1 MRSKARHAGLLVA
14 ATVLLGCQV
23 SLPASAPPTGPVR
36 AKSTARLAEVTGVL
50 RVPARLLGPDG
61 ATLVGPDGG
70 TLVGPDGGTLV
81 GPDGGTLRVGA
92 AAAARRLLALE
103 ARGVRNARVY
113 VADAGGNAIP
123 SIPGA
128 TTDAQ
133 GRFRL
138 RNLLPGIYMIVAEVP
153 AAAGQRGAFRSLVRV
168 TDVGASV
175 EIDHATTLVTSSVVE
190 GLTGGDLG
198 GFNSAAFRAATDL
211 TARSMKEA
219 SLPDF
224 TDGLAVRRAM
234 AMLARDVD
242 DLRGLVGEL
251 RDDLSQLSARVE
263 ELEREQAASKP
274 GGVNASDE
282 GDSEEEGEDEGEDED
297 DPEDEADDEPGV
309 VKPFVDPARALA
321 AEAVLRSV
329 AGLALDPDQDLCVAD
344 PLGKQVL
351 AIWHSGGMYP
361 IEASQKAPEAPTDVA
376 ASEDT
381 LFIAASG
388 AGGVWW
394 RRPDK
399 PARPVRF
406 EITTVNFHQPRHLA
420 VDETGTVVFTTSQD
434 QHSIRRWTSQGTEA
448 AVWVGSATEAGLVD
462 GPARAARFNG
472 PRGLALSS
480 DGDLFVADTGNHR
493 IRRVQPDG
501 TVSTLAGSERGL
513 LDGPGSTA
521 RFASPEGLGVDEEGN
536 LYVADRGN
544 RCIRRVKGDGT
555 VTTLAGPPGVG
566 GDATASAA
574 FADPLDVAVDADG
587 WIFVSDGGDTP
598 RIWRFKP
605 R

>member
-1 MRSKARHAGLLVA
+1 MRLKARRAGLLVA
-14 ATVLLGCQV
+14 ATMLLGCQV

-36 AKSTARLAEVTGVL
+36 AKSTARVAEVTGVL
-50 RVPARLLGPDG
+50 RVPARLI
-61 ATLVGPDGG
+61 GPDGG

-123 SIPGA
+123 STPGA

-138 RNLLPGIYMIVAEVP
+138 RNLLPGTYMIVAEVP
-153 AAAGQRGAFRSLVRV
+153 AAGGKRGVFRSLVRV

-190 GLTGGDLG
+190 GLTGGDIG
-198 GFNSAAFRAATDL
+198 GFNPAAFRAATDL
-211 TARSMKEA
+211 TARSVKEA

-274 GGVNASDE
+274 GGVNASDD
-282 GDSEEEGEDEGEDED
+282 GDSEEADEDED
-297 DPEDEADDEPGV
+297 DPEDEEDDEPGV
-309 VKPFVDPARALA
+309 VKPFVDPDRALA

-344 PLGKQVL
+344 PVGKQVL
-351 AIWHSGGMYP
+351 AIWHSGEMYP

-406 EITTVNFHQPRHLA
+406 EVTTVDFHQPRHLA

-434 QHSIRRWTSQGTEA
+434 QHSIRRWTSQGTDA
-448 AVWVGSATEAGLVD
+448 AVWVGSETEAGLAD
-462 GPARAARFNG
+462 GPAKAARFNG

-480 DGDLFVADTGNHR
+480 DGELFVADTGNHR
-493 IRRVQPDG
+493 IRRVQADG
-501 TVSTLAGSERGL
+501 TVSTLAGSERGF

-521 RFASPEGLGVDEEGN
+521 RFASPEGLGVDEDGN

-544 RCIRRVKGDGT
+544 RCIRRVEADGT

-587 WIFVSDGGDTP
+587 RIFVSDGGDTP